1 MATRTA
7 ESGRGSRHAIN
18 TETILD
24 IVQRLGLV
32 DILTARLRQRIED
45 VDVDELFD
53 ELGKYVRRNPEVL
66 VVALAAITV
75 SAGLVVY
82 LNGRRD
88 VMDWDEEDEEF
99 EVEEPRPRPA
109 PAPRVAANRATAPR
123 ARRSANS

>member
-7 ESGRGSRHAIN
+7 EGTRGSRHAIN

-24 IVQRLGLV
+24 IVERLGLV

-45 VDVDELFD
+45 VDVDDLFD
-53 ELGKYVRRNPEVL
+53 ELGQYVKRNPEVL

-88 VMDWDEEDEEF
+88 VMDWDDEDEEI

-109 PAPRVAANRATAPR
+109 AAPRVAANRASAPR
-123 ARRSANS
+123 PRRTAS